1 MKAQIKTPAEITG
14 VNYIK
19 TFSTAD
25 YIYDETL
32 LMLAEEQVEIEVELS
47 NRKVGVYDYEPEGY
61 HYSIPAPW
69 LHLKIN
75 LAKDQPVWVKWGQ
88 NWKLRVCS
96 HFTTEGKLA
105 TYTDV
110 YGKYAYWSNWQEFV
124 SGKEPV

>member
-14 VNYIK
+14 LNYIK

-25 YIYDETL
+25 LIYDETL
-32 LMLAEEQVEIEVELS
+32 LMLAEEQVEINVEPTLEVGFYLYK
-47 NRKVGVYDYEPEGY
+47 NDAYRYC
-61 HYSIPAPW
+61 IPTSW
-69 LHLKIN
+69 LHFKTN
-75 LAKDQPVWVKWGQ
+75 VVKDQPVWVKWGKK
-88 NWKLRVCS
+88 WKLRVFS

-110 YGKYAYWSNWQEFV
+110 NGKYAYWSNWQEFV